1 MGGTISLLQQSFPP
15 KPTWGVND
23 IPDLTGKVIIVTG
36 GNAGVGKDT
45 VKQLLAH
52 NAKVYLAARS
62 AQKAN
67 EAIAELKHETGREAI
82 FLQLDL
88 SDIPAVRKSAQEFL
102 SKESQLHVLIN
113 NAGVMVTPKEQV
125 TAQKYDMQFGTNVI
139 GHWLFTELLLPAL
152 FAATDASPSHE
163 KARVVTVSS
172 SASYVTKGIDFD
184 AIVDGPERIK
194 YSERELYNKSKFGN
208 VVVARELARRHGDK
222 IVSTSLHPGNIRTEL
237 QRHMPGW
244 QRTVVNWM
252 LYPASTGALTQLYCA
267 TAPSAADANGKFF
280 IPWARL
286 GEPNKATLDPQVG
299 EKLWSWLENETRKY

>member
-1 MGGTISLLQQSFPP
+1 MGSTVSVLQQTFPSKP
-15 KPTWGVND
+15 KWGVND
-23 IPDLTGKVIIVTG
+23 IPDLTGRVIIVTG
-36 GNAGVGKDT
+36 SNTGIGKET

-67 EAIAELKHETGREAI
+67 EAIAELKNETGKEAI

-113 NAGVMVTPKEQV
+113 NAGVMMAPKEQITV
-125 TAQKYDMQFGTNVI
+125 QKYDMQFGTNVI
-139 GHWLFTELLLPAL
+139 GHWLFTQLLLPAL

-172 SASYVTKGIDFD
+172 SAHYITKGIDFD
-184 AIVDGPERIK
+184 AIVDGPERVQ
-194 YSERELYNKSKFGN
+194 YSEYELYNKSKFGN
-208 VVVARELARRHGDK
+208 VVVARELARRYGDK
-222 IVSTSLHPGNIRTEL
+222 IVSTSLNPGNIRTILE
-237 QRHMPGW
+237 RDMPGW
-244 QRTVVNWM
+244 QRTILTWIT
-252 LYPASTGALTQLYCA
+252 YPVSRGALTQLHCA

-286 GEPNKATLDPQVG
+286 SEPNKAALDPQVG
-299 EKLWSWLENETRKY
+299 ERLWSWLEDETKKY